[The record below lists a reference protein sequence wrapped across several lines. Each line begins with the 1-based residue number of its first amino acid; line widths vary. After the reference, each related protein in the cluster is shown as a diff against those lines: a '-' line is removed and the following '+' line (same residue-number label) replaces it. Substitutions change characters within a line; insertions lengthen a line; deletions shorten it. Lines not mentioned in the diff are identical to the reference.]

1 MPAHCH
7 LFPIFF
13 FQCYLVDR
21 QDDGREIAF
30 GHCQY
35 RMILRYLNCPAL
47 VPGVFLVAVFNLR
60 VAYFGQYRA
69 FSVMACFDP

>member
-1 MPAHCH
+1 
-7 LFPIFF
+7 
-13 FQCYLVDR
+13 
-21 QDDGREIAF
+21 
-30 GHCQY
+30 
-35 RMILRYLNCPAL
+35 MILRYPNCPAL